1 MKKITIV
8 DYGSGNVLSAQ
19 KSFVKIAKDN
29 NIEVDVLISKK
40 LNDVKNSTHIVLPG
54 QGAFSTCM
62 NGLKKTD
69 GLIEELSEFALIKK
83 KPFLGICV
91 GMQMLAKMSEENGDH
106 EGLGWIDGQ
115 IKLLPG
121 DNLKLPHMGW
131 NLVIPTNS
139 KYNNL
144 ISTKNDYYFV
154 HSYYFECAD
163 KDNILAETQ
172 YGTNFASIV
181 GKENIYGVQFHPE
194 KSSSQGLNL
203 LKEFIGVWTCLHN

>member
-19 KSFVKIAKDN
+19 KSFIKIAKDN

-69 GLIEELSEFALIKK
+69 GLIDELSEFALIKK

-91 GMQMLAKMSEENGDH
+91 GMQMLAKKSEENGDH

-163 KDNILAETQ
+163 KDNILAETK

-181 GKENIYGVQFHPE
+181 GKENIYGLQFHPE

-203 LKEFIGVWTCLHN
+203 LKEFIRV

>member
-29 NIEVDVLISKK
+29 NIEVNVLISKK
-40 LNDVKNSTHIVLPG
+40 LNDVKDSTHLVLPG

-69 GLIEELSEFALIKK
+69 GLIDELCEFALIKK

-91 GMQMLAKMSEENGDH
+91 GMQMLANVSEDNGYH

-115 IKLLPG
+115 IKLLPK

-131 NLVIPTNS
+131 NLVNPKNL

-144 ISTKNDYYFV
+144 ISIKNDYYFV
-154 HSYYFECAD
+154 HSYYLEGSQTKQVIAS
-163 KDNILAETQ
+163 
-172 YGTNFASIV
+172 TNYCHQIPAIV
-181 GKENIYGVQFHPE
+181 GIENYLGVQFHPE
-194 KSSSQGLNL
+194 KSSLSGQKLISNW
-203 LKEFIGVWTCLHN
+203 LKWSP

>member
-19 KSFVKIAKDN
+19 KSFIKIAKDN

-69 GLIEELSEFALIKK
+69 GLIDELSEFALIKK

-91 GMQMLAKMSEENGDH
+91 GMQMLAKKSEEKGDH

-131 NLVIPTNS
+131 NLAIPTNS

-163 KDNILAETQ
+163 KDNILAETK

-203 LKEFIGVWTCLHN
+203 LKEFIGV

>member
-19 KSFVKIAKDN
+19 KSFIKLAKDN
-29 NIEVDVLISKK
+29 NIEADVLISKK

-69 GLIEELSEFALIKK
+69 GLIDELSEFALIKK

-91 GMQMLAKMSEENGDH
+91 GMQMLAKKSEENGDH
-106 EGLGWIDGQ
+106 KGLGWIDGQ

-131 NLVIPTNS
+131 NLAIPTNS

-163 KDNILAETQ
+163 KDNILAETK

-203 LKEFIGVWTCLHN
+203 LKEFIGA

>member
-19 KSFVKIAKDN
+19 KSFIKIAKDN
-29 NIEVDVLISKK
+29 NIEADVLISKK

-69 GLIEELSEFALIKK
+69 GLIDELSEFALIKK

-163 KDNILAETQ
+163 KDNILAETK

-203 LKEFIGVWTCLHN
+203 LKEFIRV

>member
-19 KSFVKIAKDN
+19 KSFVKIAKDI

-40 LNDVKNSTHIVLPG
+40 LNDVKDSTHVVLPG

-69 GLIEELSEFALIKK
+69 GLIDELSEFALIKK

-131 NLVIPTNS
+131 NLVMPTNS

-154 HSYYFECAD
+154 HSYYFDCAN
-163 KDNILAETQ
+163 KDNILAETK

-194 KSSSQGLNL
+194 KSSSQGLSL
-203 LKEFIGVWTCLHN
+203 LKEFIRV

>member
-1 MKKITIV
+1 MKKIIIV

-29 NIEVDVLISKK
+29 NIEVNVLISKK
-40 LNDVKNSTHIVLPG
+40 LNDVKDSTHVVLPG

-69 GLIEELSEFALIKK
+69 GLIDELSEFALIKK

-91 GMQMLAKMSEENGDH
+91 GMQMLANISEENGNH
-106 EGLGWIDGQ
+106 EGLGWIDGR
-115 IKLLPG
+115 IKLLPE

-131 NLVIPTNS
+131 NLVMPINS
-139 KYNNL
+139 TYNNL

-163 KDNILAETQ
+163 KDNILAETK

-203 LKEFIGVWTCLHN
+203 LKEFIRV

>member
-1 MKKITIV
+1 MKKISIV

-40 LNDVKNSTHIVLPG
+40 INDVKNSTHIVLPG

-69 GLIEELSEFALIKK
+69 GLIDELSEFALIKK

-91 GMQMLAKMSEENGDH
+91 GMQMLAEMSEENGVH

-131 NLVIPTNS
+131 NLAIPTDS

-144 ISTKNDYYFV
+144 ISNKNDYYFV
-154 HSYYFECAD
+154 HSYYFDCAN
-163 KDNILAETQ
+163 KDNILAETK

-203 LKEFIGVWTCLHN
+203 LREFIRL

>member
-29 NIEVDVLISKK
+29 NIEADVLISKK
-40 LNDVKNSTHIVLPG
+40 LNDIKDSTHVVLPG

-69 GLIEELSEFALIKK
+69 GLIDELSEFALIKK

-91 GMQMLAKMSEENGDH
+91 GMQMLAKKSEENGDH

-131 NLVIPTNS
+131 NLAIPTNS

-163 KDNILAETQ
+163 KDNILAETK

-203 LKEFIGVWTCLHN
+203 LKEFIGV

>member
-29 NIEVDVLISKK
+29 NIEADVLISKK
-40 LNDVKNSTHIVLPG
+40 LNDVKDSTHVVLPG

-69 GLIEELSEFALIKK
+69 GLIDELSEFALIKK

-163 KDNILAETQ
+163 KDNILAETK

-203 LKEFIGVWTCLHN
+203 LKEFIRV

>member
-1 MKKITIV
+1 
-8 DYGSGNVLSAQ
+8 
-19 KSFVKIAKDN
+19 
-29 NIEVDVLISKK
+29 
-40 LNDVKNSTHIVLPG
+40 
-54 QGAFSTCM
+54 M

-69 GLIEELSEFALIKK
+69 GLIDELCEFALIKK

-91 GMQMLAKMSEENGDH
+91 GMQMLANISEENGDH

-163 KDNILAETQ
+163 KDNILAETK

-203 LKEFIGVWTCLHN
+203 LKEFIRV

>member
-29 NIEVDVLISKK
+29 NIEIDVLISKK
-40 LNDVKNSTHIVLPG
+40 LKDVKDSTHVVLPG

-69 GLIEELSEFALIKK
+69 GLIDELSEFALIKK

-91 GMQMLAKMSEENGDH
+91 GMQMLAEMSEENGPH
-106 EGLGWIDGQ
+106 EGLGWIEGQ

-139 KYNNL
+139 QYNNL

-163 KDNILAETQ
+163 KDNILAETK
-172 YGTNFASIV
+172 YGTNFASII

-203 LKEFIGVWTCLHN
+203 LKEFIRV

>member
-1 MKKITIV
+1 
-8 DYGSGNVLSAQ
+8 
-19 KSFVKIAKDN
+19 
-29 NIEVDVLISKK
+29 
-40 LNDVKNSTHIVLPG
+40 
-54 QGAFSTCM
+54 M

-69 GLIEELSEFALIKK
+69 GLIDELSEFALIKK

-91 GMQMLAKMSEENGDH
+91 GMQMLAKISEENGVH

-131 NLVIPTNS
+131 NLAIPKNT
-139 KYNNL
+139 KQNNL

-154 HSYYFECAD
+154 HSYYFDCAD
-163 KDNILAETQ
+163 KDNILAETK

-203 LKEFIGVWTCLHN
+203 LKEFIRV

>member
-19 KSFVKIAKDN
+19 KSFIKIAKDN

-69 GLIEELSEFALIKK
+69 GLIDELSEFALIKK

-91 GMQMLAKMSEENGDH
+91 GMQMLAKKSEEKGDH
-106 EGLGWIDGQ
+106 KGLGWIDGQ

-163 KDNILAETQ
+163 KDNILAETK

-203 LKEFIGVWTCLHN
+203 LKEFIGA

>member
-29 NIEVDVLISKK
+29 NIEIDVLISKK
-40 LNDVKNSTHIVLPG
+40 LNDVKDSTHVVLPG

-69 GLIEELSEFALIKK
+69 GLIDELSEFALIKK

-91 GMQMLAKMSEENGDH
+91 GMQMLANISEENGDH

-131 NLVIPTNS
+131 NLAIPTNS

-163 KDNILAETQ
+163 KDNILAETK

-203 LKEFIGVWTCLHN
+203 LKEFIRV

>member
-19 KSFVKIAKDN
+19 KSFIKIAKDN

-69 GLIEELSEFALIKK
+69 GLIDELSEFALIKK

-91 GMQMLAKMSEENGDH
+91 GMQMLAKKSEENGDH

-139 KYNNL
+139 KYNTL

-163 KDNILAETQ
+163 KDNILAETK
-172 YGTNFASIV
+172 YGTNFTSIV

-203 LKEFIGVWTCLHN
+203 LKEFIGV

>member
-19 KSFVKIAKDN
+19 KSFTKIAKDN

-69 GLIEELSEFALIKK
+69 GLIDELSEFALIKK

-163 KDNILAETQ
+163 KDNILAETK

-203 LKEFIGVWTCLHN
+203 LKEFIKV